1 MTISVKIRKIEK
13 KDNQI
18 VGEIVQAS
26 LESKGLAVKGTAYY
40 DPYLFDLFEVY
51 QKPNACYW
59 VLEKDGKVIG
69 GGGVGPFDSDKKIGE
84 LQKLYIIETEQGHG
98 YAHLIMEKVMDFAPL
113 HYDELYIET
122 FASLS
127 KANLLYKKYGFIEIA
142 QPLEGTEH
150 SACDTWLLKKL
161 SE

>member
-1 MTISVKIRKIEK
+1 MSVKIRKIEK

-69 GGGVGPFDSDKKIGE
+69 GGGVGPFASDKNIGE
-84 LQKLYIIETEQGHG
+84 LQKLYIIESEQGHG
-98 YAHLIMEKVMDFAPL
+98 YAHLIMEKALEFAKQ
-113 HYDELYIET
+113 YYEKLYIET
-122 FASLS
+122 FASLD
-127 KANLLYKKYGFIEIA
+127 KANKLYMKYGFNKIN

-150 SACDTWLLKKL
+150 SACNTWLLKKL